1 MTRPSLRTLAWGW
14 LFGVGTVAIVG
25 GIYGALVLA
34 GISFDTGATTQ
45 HSRLFAWGVHMTMNN
60 SVRRRAPVEVPR
72 LPPDDATLLAGAR
85 QYESHCLACHGG
97 PGVARARWASGML
110 PTPPYLLDMP
120 KRFSHAEIYTLVHD
134 GVKMTG
140 MPAWGEVESD
150 REVAEV
156 VAYLEAM
163 PRMTP
168 AQFDAWRKRARAQ
181 SLSSVS
187 R

>member
-1 MTRPSLRTLAWGW
+1 MIRPPLRTLAWGW
-14 LFGVGTVAIVG
+14 LFGVATVAVLG
-25 GIYGALVLA
+25 GIYLALMLA
-34 GISFDTGATTQ
+34 GITFDTSAATP
-45 HSRLFAWGVHMTMNN
+45 HSKLFAWGVHNTMNN
-60 SVRRRAPVEVPR
+60 SVRRRAPANAPR
-72 LPPDDATLLAGAR
+72 LPIDDATLLAGAR
-85 QYESHCLACHGG
+85 NYETNCIACHGG
-97 PGVARARWASGML
+97 PGVARARWVSGML

-140 MPAWGEVESD
+140 MPAWGEVQSD

-156 VAYLEAM
+156 VTFVETM

-168 AQFDAWRKRARAQ
+168 GQFAAWRQRARAQ
-181 SLSSVS
+181 SLPEPA